1 MHQHLHRSY
10 ILLAVVDYYN
20 RLNTET
26 KERIC
31 IIQNIKVSKNFAI
44 FQEQSRKFLIAHR
57 V

>member
-10 ILLAVVDYYN
+10 ILLPVVDYYN